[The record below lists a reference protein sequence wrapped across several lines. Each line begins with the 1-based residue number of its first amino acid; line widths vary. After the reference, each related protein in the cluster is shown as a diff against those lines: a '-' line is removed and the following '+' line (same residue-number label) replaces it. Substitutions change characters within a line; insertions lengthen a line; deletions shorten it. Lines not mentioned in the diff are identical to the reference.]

1 MIRRQWRFSTL
12 GVEATRNVF
21 GRGSRLRL
29 LVLLAAALG
38 SGLAL
43 LAMFS
48 WRQLRSDL
56 NALERDGWTTYI
68 ITVEGSSGTSLSPQ
82 SCFALT
88 QRRDVVSVSAIGLRS
103 DQRYM
108 QLGPRSLPTIVT
120 GVTTSVAPAPTSTS
134 GRPIA
139 AMASHAT
146 ITRIAPTRML
156 TNADGITYQIT
167 ALLPTDLALA
177 GLSGS
182 LVIPVPL
189 ATMTDPA
196 ETCVVTVEPTSADG
210 LGPILAASISSNT
223 LQVATRRV
231 LETAGV
237 DPYTRFHHRTDTIV
251 YLALGA
257 IFSLAT
263 AVTLRSRASE
273 LGTYRLAGTSRIAL
287 YTLLGFENLLL
298 LGVWAAS
305 GCLASI
311 AIQSFADIP
320 VMATYPRQLL
330 GIGVSTLASAL
341 IALATV
347 RRDVTSM
354 IKDR

>member
-1 MIRRQWRFSTL
+1 MTSRQWRLTTL
-12 GVEATRNVF
+12 QVEATQNVF
-21 GRGSRLRL
+21 GRGSRQRL
-29 LVLLAAALG
+29 LVLLASALG
-38 SGLAL
+38 SGMAL

-48 WRQLRSDL
+48 WRQLRADV

-68 ITVEGSSGTSLSPQ
+68 ITVDGPSLTSLSPQ

-88 QRRDVVSVSAIGLRS
+88 QRPDVVSVSAIGLRS
-103 DQRYM
+103 DQHYV
-108 QLGPRSLPTIVT
+108 QLGPRSLPTVVT
-120 GVTTSVAPAPTSTS
+120 GVTTSAIPASTPTNGT
-134 GRPIA
+134 PIA
-139 AMASHAT
+139 TMASRETMA
-146 ITRIAPTRML
+146 RIAPTRTL
-156 TNADGITYQIT
+156 TNTDGITYQIT
-167 ALLPTDLALA
+167 ALLPPDLALA

-182 LVIPVPL
+182 LVVPVPL
-189 ATMTDPA
+189 ATMTGPA
-196 ETCVVTVEPTSADG
+196 EACVVTVEPTSADG
-210 LGPILAASISSNT
+210 LGPTLAASVSANT
-223 LQVATRRV
+223 LQVASRRV

-237 DPYTRFHHRTDTIV
+237 NPYTRFHHRTDTLI

-257 IFSLAT
+257 IFSIAT
-263 AVTLRSRASE
+263 GVTLRSRASE
-273 LGTYRLAGTSRIAL
+273 LGTYRLAGTSRLAL

-311 AIQSFADIP
+311 VIQSFANLP
-320 VMATYPRQLL
+320 VSATYPRQLL

-341 IALATV
+341 IAVMTV